1 MSQPHN
7 KGKSTGIGDNP
18 EVNKNERKA
27 NPINANP
34 KVHLLETNLK
44 HIKLVISFKAPF
56 SLTYR
61 MSLSSVT
68 ECGNMNYVC
77 DG

>member
-18 EVNKNERKA
+18 EVNKHERKD

-34 KVHLLETNLK
+34 KVNLLETNLK
-44 HIKLVISFKAPF
+44 YIKLVLSFKAPF
-56 SLTYR
+56 WTLYYAR
-61 MSLSSVT
+61 QR
-68 ECGNMNYVC
+68 C
-77 DG
+77 DIG